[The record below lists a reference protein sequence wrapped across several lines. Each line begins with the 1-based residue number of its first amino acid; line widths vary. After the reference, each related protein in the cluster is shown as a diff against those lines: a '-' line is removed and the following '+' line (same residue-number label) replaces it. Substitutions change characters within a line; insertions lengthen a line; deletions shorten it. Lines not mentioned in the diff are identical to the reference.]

1 MEQNFNR
8 IIKYYGKI
16 YPKPNK
22 VSIKEENRYKN
33 FSIIKISC
41 SLEKNQCVKTR
52 NTYTKNNI
60 LHNSSLIEN
69 NLINLIT
76 ENINEI
82 NHI

>member
-41 SLEKNQCVKTR
+41 SLEKKSMC
-52 NTYTKNNI
+52 
-60 LHNSSLIEN
+60 EN
-69 NLINLIT
+69 KKYV
-76 ENINEI
+76 
-82 NHI
+82 H